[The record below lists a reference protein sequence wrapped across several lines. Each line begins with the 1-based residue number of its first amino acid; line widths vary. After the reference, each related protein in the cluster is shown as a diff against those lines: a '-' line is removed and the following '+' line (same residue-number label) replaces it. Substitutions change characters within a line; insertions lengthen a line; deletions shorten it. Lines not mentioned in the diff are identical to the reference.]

1 MTYQQFL
8 LRLSSVPVVGK
19 FLAPFIR
26 RRPWTIEG
34 GEGAGLQ
41 IKFPQNRDYVLGSSE
56 GPVQQAM
63 VRHLQSGNV
72 FYDIGANMGFF
83 SLIAAKLVGPTG
95 FVNAF
100 EPVAENATS
109 IRENVHLNGFSNI
122 NTCEVAVGSASGQA
136 ELLLTDWDGG
146 STLAS
151 SSVKP
156 SEPVSRRSVRV
167 VALDDFIAEKN
178 LRPPNFVKIDVE
190 GLELEVMQGMTKTIG
205 TAKPV
210 LLYEVDDG
218 DREKFMSRWDAL
230 DKYVEDLGYEIVR
243 LEDSYANRVWNVGH
257 TLALPAARSAPFAH

>member
-8 LRLSSVPVVGK
+8 LRLSSAPVVGK
-19 FLAPFIR
+19 LLAPFIR

-41 IKFPQNRDYVLGSSE
+41 IKFPQNRDYVMGSSE

-63 VRHLQSGNV
+63 AKHLQQGDV

-100 EPVAENATS
+100 EPVAENAAS
-109 IRENVHLNGFSNI
+109 IRENVQLNGFTNI
-122 NTCEVAVGSASGQA
+122 NTCEVAVGSTSGQA

-156 SEPVSRRSVRV
+156 SEPVSRRNVRV
-167 VALDDFIAEKN
+167 VTLDDFIAEKN

-190 GLELEVMQGMTKTIG
+190 GLELEVLQGMTKTIE
-205 TAKPV
+205 TAKPI

-218 DREKFMSRWDAL
+218 DREKFLNRWDAL
-230 DKYVEDLGYEIVR
+230 DKHVESLGYEIIR
-243 LEDSYANRVWNVGH
+243 LENSYANRVWNVGH
-257 TLALPAARSAPFAH
+257 SLAVPTPRSGAFGH

>member
-8 LRLSSVPVVGK
+8 LRLSSARVVGK
-19 FLAPFIR
+19 FLTPFIR

-41 IKFPQNRDYVLGSSE
+41 IKFPQNRDFVLGSSE
-56 GPVQQAM
+56 SPVQQAM
-63 VRHLQSGNV
+63 AKHLRQGDV
-72 FYDIGANMGFF
+72 CYDIGANMGFF
-83 SLIAAKLVGPTG
+83 SLIAARLVGPTG

-100 EPVAENATS
+100 EPVAENAAS
-109 IRENVHLNGFSNI
+109 IRENVRLNQFSNI
-122 NTCEVAVGSASGQA
+122 NAFEVAVGCTSGEA

-146 STLAS
+146 STLAT

-190 GLELEVMQGMTKTIG
+190 GLELEVMQGMTKTIE
-205 TAKPV
+205 TARPI

-218 DREKFMSRWDAL
+218 DREKFVDRWTAL
-230 DKYVEDLGYEIVR
+230 DKYVRDLGYDIVH
-243 LEDSYANRVWNVGH
+243 LDNSYANRVWNVGH
-257 TLALPAARSAPFAH
+257 TLALPASRSGAFGN